1 MSSNF
6 GGQLVVAGILGIFVA
21 AIGLGFYQTYAMLSI
36 ASTNPEAATRL
47 ATGVGVGMA
56 ARGVGEGF
64 GAANGDGG
72 NGGRRK
78 TGRKRK
84 GKKTYRK
91 TK

>member
-72 NGGRRK
+72 RRK

-91 TK
+91 NK

>member
-1 MSSNF
+1 M
-6 GGQLVVAGILGIFVA
+6 GAGVVGIIVA
-21 AIGLGFYQTYAMLSI
+21 MIGLGFYQTYAMLTV
-36 ASTNPEAATRL
+36 AKTNPEAATRL

-56 ARGVGEGF
+56 ATGVGEGI
-64 GAANGDGG
+64 GAASGDGG
-72 NGGRRK
+72 SGGRRR

>member
-1 MSSNF
+1 MGDNTGSLI
-6 GGQLVVAGILGIFVA
+6 LVGFLGIFVA

-36 ASTNPEAATRL
+36 ARTNPDAASRL
-47 ATGVGVGMA
+47 ATGVAVGTA
-56 ARGVGEGF
+56 ATGIGYGI
-64 GAANGDGG
+64 GAANG
-72 NGGRRK
+72 NESGGRRK

>member
-1 MSSNF
+1 M
-6 GGQLVVAGILGIFVA
+6 GIGVVGIIVA
-21 AIGLGFYQTYAMLSI
+21 MISLGFYQTYAMLTV
-36 ASTNPEAATRL
+36 AKTNPEAATRL
-47 ATGVGVGMA
+47 ATGVGVGIA

-64 GAANGDGG
+64 GAANGDQGG
-72 NGGRRK
+72 NGRRR